1 MPGSTEIERL
11 AVIGCGTM
19 GHTIALNAAWFG
31 IQVKMYGIDQKDVQN
46 GLLAVKAKLKTL
58 FEKDLIMQNQQDQIL
73 EKITGTD
80 SLSEAVSGA
89 TFIIE
94 CIPENLELKNDLFVK
109 LDEMCNEGVILAT
122 NTSGLSPSL
131 IGLNLKHP
139 QRTLATHFWNPAHLI
154 PLVEVLRSK
163 FTNDHTFKRAI
174 DLLKFMNKKPIEVKK
189 EVPGMVGNR
198 LQFALFREAQF
209 LLEQGIASKED
220 IDAAVTYGIGRR
232 LPVTGPLLS
241 ADMGGLDV
249 FASISDYLFKDLSNA
264 DQSSGKLRDLIA
276 QGHFGQ
282 KNGEGYYSWNEKFT
296 AEMNYKR
303 EEQLIQFLKD
313 DIN

>member
-163 FTNDHTFKRAI
+163 FTNDNTFKRAI

-220 IDAAVTYGIGRR
+220 IDSAVTYGIGRR

-264 DQSSGKLRDLIA
+264 DQSSGKLRNLIA